1 MATQTNLMKD
11 ILVLNLEK
19 QLEEVAGEMFGK
31 SVKELT
37 DQETYYAVLV
47 LTKRLMAVSDTNQG
61 EKKIYYISAE
71 FLIGKL
77 LSNNLI
83 NLGIYDQL
91 EEVLKKKGKE
101 LSRIEEIEPEPSLGN
116 GGLGRLAA
124 CFLDSIA
131 TLGLPGEGIGLNYHF
146 GLFKQVFKDRLQ
158 TAEKNDWIE
167 ENSWLTKTDVSF
179 DVYFGKKKVVSRLY
193 DIDVAGYD
201 SGVNKLRLFD
211 IESVDES
218 LVKKGID
225 FDKEAIEKNLTLFLY
240 PDDSDEAG
248 NLLRIYQQYFMVSNA
263 AQLIL
268 REMKEKK
275 YDLRKMY
282 EHAVI
287 QINDT
292 HPTMVI
298 PELIRILVEE
308 KAFTMDEAI
317 EVVSKTCAYTNHTI
331 LAEALEKWPLKYLE
345 KVVPQ
350 LVPYIK
356 ELDKRVAAKY
366 QDPKVQIIDEDGRV
380 HMAHIDIHYGFSVNG
395 VAAIH
400 TKILE
405 ETELN
410 AFYQIYPEK
419 FNNKTNGIT
428 FRRWLM
434 SCNRELTGFL
444 SKTIGD
450 GFKKDADKLEKLL
463 EYQEDQE
470 VLDELLKIKQNRKK
484 ELTAYV
490 KEKEGVTLNPDSIFD
505 IQVKRLHEYKRQQMN
520 ALYIIHKYLEIKGG
534 KKPTRPITFLFGA
547 KAAPA
552 YIIAQDIIHLLLV
565 LQEIV
570 NHDPDVSP
578 YMTVLMVE
586 NYNVSYAEKLIPA
599 CDISEQI
606 SLASKEA
613 SGTGNMKFMLN
624 GAVTLGTADGA
635 NVEIA
640 ELVGEDNIYVFGAKS
655 EEVIEHYAKADYVSK
670 DYYKKSPVIKEAVDF
685 IVGKQALAVGH
696 KENLERL
703 YKELLNKDWF
713 MTLLDLEDYIKVKD
727 QAIADYEDRRK
738 WQKMMLVNIAKAGF
752 FSSDRTIMEY
762 NRDIWKLK

>member
-47 LTKRLMAVSDTNQG
+47 LTKRLMAVSDANQG

-275 YDLRKMY
+275 ELLRIVRNAQGEISFDRVGKAPGRGAY
-282 EHAVI
+282 ICKSKDCLTKAVRQRQLERALEAKI
-287 QINDT
+287 
-292 HPTMVI
+292 
-298 PELIRILVEE
+298 
-308 KAFTMDEAI
+308 DEA
-317 EVVSKTCAYTNHTI
+317 VYN
-331 LAEALEKWPLKYLE
+331 
-345 KVVPQ
+345 Q
-350 LVPYIK
+350 L
-356 ELDKRVAAKY
+356 
-366 QDPKVQIIDEDGRV
+366 
-380 HMAHIDIHYGFSVNG
+380 M
-395 VAAIH
+395 
-400 TKILE
+400 E
-405 ETELN
+405 E
-410 AFYQIYPEK
+410 I
-419 FNNKTNGIT
+419 
-428 FRRWLM
+428 
-434 SCNRELTGFL
+434 
-444 SKTIGD
+444 
-450 GFKKDADKLEKLL
+450 DAD
-463 EYQEDQE
+463 
-470 VLDELLKIKQNRKK
+470 
-484 ELTAYV
+484 
-490 KEKEGVTLNPDSIFD
+490 
-505 IQVKRLHEYKRQQMN
+505 
-520 ALYIIHKYLEIKGG
+520 
-534 KKPTRPITFLFGA
+534 
-547 KAAPA
+547 
-552 YIIAQDIIHLLLV
+552 
-565 LQEIV
+565 
-570 NHDPDVSP
+570 
-578 YMTVLMVE
+578 
-586 NYNVSYAEKLIPA
+586 
-599 CDISEQI
+599 
-606 SLASKEA
+606 
-613 SGTGNMKFMLN
+613 
-624 GAVTLGTADGA
+624 
-635 NVEIA
+635 
-640 ELVGEDNIYVFGAKS
+640 
-655 EEVIEHYAKADYVSK
+655 
-670 DYYKKSPVIKEAVDF
+670 
-685 IVGKQALAVGH
+685 
-696 KENLERL
+696 
-703 YKELLNKDWF
+703 
-713 MTLLDLEDYIKVKD
+713 
-727 QAIADYEDRRK
+727 
-738 WQKMMLVNIAKAGF
+738 
-752 FSSDRTIMEY
+752 
-762 NRDIWKLK
+762 